1 MVTEK
6 EILSGIRPVRPSDSL
21 QQRNQQDLLR
31 KRAVARATW
40 VSEECLERIKA
51 EIAQVEEFEKISSGI
66 HRAKAKD
73 RKTIEVLILKAEQ
86 ESAVAQSH
94 DPAAADREEVER
106 MLRLL
111 RQRQDNH

>member
-1 MVTEK
+1 MTEK

-86 ESAVAQSH
+86 ESAEKAFNERCESR
-94 DPAAADREEVER
+94 AEKRE
-106 MLRLL
+106 LILKNTL
-111 RQRQDNH
+111 G